1 MVVCNGEDL
10 YGTGGVRSAKLSV
23 NNDRDRK
30 ENGFSGRSLILIV
43 VLSAIVPSLQ
53 DIGSNAHPDLP
64 ICGHVSPFLR
74 RLLFWE
80 GRRGRWAECRQ
91 EFARNLR
98 GVGWA

>member
-1 MVVCNGEDL
+1 MIVIGQ
-10 YGTGGVRSAKLSV
+10 K
-23 NNDRDRK
+23 
-30 ENGFSGRSLILIV
+30 NGFFGRSLILIV

-53 DIGSNAHPDLP
+53 DIGSNTHPDLP
-64 ICGHVSPFLR
+64 ICGHVSPFFW

-98 GVGWA
+98 GVGLILKLNLEFYIGFEHSHHSNFYF

>member
-1 MVVCNGEDL
+1 MQS
-10 YGTGGVRSAKLSV
+10 YLSTMIV
-23 NNDRDRK
+23 IGQK
-30 ENGFSGRSLILIV
+30 NGFFGRSLILIV

-53 DIGSNAHPDLP
+53 DIGSNTHPDLP